1 MHSRQITDVIF
12 DLDGTLIDSAPSILA
27 CFASTLAAQ
36 GIEPAFPLTEALI
49 GPPLRETLS
58 KLSCVRDETQLGTM
72 IEDFKQRY
80 DVTGYKA
87 TVVFPGVGSMLHG
100 LRDAGFRMHIAT
112 NKRLLPTHLIL
123 EHLGWA
129 GLFGAVYA
137 SDFRTPSFGSKSEML
152 SVLLKS
158 EDISSEQAVYVGD
171 RSDDRNA
178 ANANALGFIAAMWG
192 YRDVDLMSGGH
203 IANASDALTV
213 CRILVGQV
221 GNSERMVVR

>member
-1 MHSRQITDVIF
+1 MHNRQITDVIF

-36 GIEPAFPLTEALI
+36 GIEPALPLTEALI

-58 KLSCVRDETQLGTM
+58 KLSCVRDDAQLGAM
-72 IEDFKQRY
+72 IEDFKQHY

-100 LRDAGFRMHIAT
+100 LRDAGFRLHIAT
-112 NKRLLPTHLIL
+112 NKRLRPTRLIL

-137 SDFRTPSFGSKSEML
+137 SDFRTPSFGSKSQML
-152 SVLLKS
+152 AVLIASKG
-158 EDISSEQAVYVGD
+158 ISTDQAVYVGD
-171 RSDDRNA
+171 RSDDRIA
-178 ANANALGFIAAMWG
+178 AADNALGFIAATWG
-192 YRDVDLMSGGH
+192 YRDEGLSRTSETIFSADCPAQIGQ
-203 IANASDALTV
+203 
-213 CRILVGQV
+213 IL
-221 GNSERMVVR
+221 EKRKCA